1 MYLSNIKLWN
11 FRKYWPS
18 TFPFPDKPNLDLNF
32 NTWLNILI
40 WANDSWKTAILD
52 AIKIVLKTN
61 TWEWIK
67 VDKDEDFH
75 QDTRN
80 IKIQLRFD
88 NFEVD
93 EARHFAEFLCVDT
106 TIPADPKAYLILNC
120 EISKNIDR
128 VFPFDIK
135 AWPDWELWI
144 LTAEQREYLNVTYL
158 KPLRDVKTE
167 FIPKKWSRLSTILE
181 SHEAFKGKWKSHL
194 LFKKFEEF
202 NITIEEYFKTSIT
215 HWSEIDSNWK
225 SIKDKIDNFI
235 QEFLDSNDEWN
246 FWVNPW
252 ELKNILEKLE
262 LTLKDNINPWLWSL
276 NRLFIASELLHLQRD
291 YDGLELWLIE
301 EIEAHIHPQAQM
313 KVIESLQN
321 KIKGT
326 KTQLIIT
333 THSPNLASKVKLE
346 NLIICDWWNAFPMWK
361 DYTELAKED
370 YRFLERFLDV
380 TKSNLFFSK
389 WVILVEWWA
398 EEIIL
403 PTFAKLLKALKVFWE
418 ESKDLTQA
426 EVSIV
431 NVWNDTFFR
440 YAKIFERIK
449 EPFMDKKVAIV
460 TDIDLRPDE
469 YKSYPK
475 IKEKLDLE
483 TNPDEQIKILKLNN
497 IISWFTPA
505 EIFNARQNK
514 TIENV
519 AQNIQTFL
527 TDDDKWTLEYSLWL
541 FPKFQRLLFKAILNA
556 FFEKQKYIDKK
567 KKLNFLLF
575 RYKDFETNFL
585 ALWTSSKE
593 ISFNLYSQILW
604 EIQIAWMAKVELSKT
619 VVAQYFAEFLEDEIN
634 KIENW
639 KTSILEKLD
648 FENISSIS
656 YLVNAIKYVSKQE

>member
-11 FRKYWPS
+11 FRKYWP
-18 TFPFPDKPNLDLNF
+18 TIFPFTDKPNLDLNF
-32 NTWLNILI
+32 NSWLNVLI

-52 AIKIVLKTN
+52 AIKLVLKTN
-61 TWEWIK
+61 TWDWIK
-67 VDKDEDFH
+67 VDKEEDFH
-75 QDTRN
+75 DKINN
-80 IKIQLRFD
+80 IRIQLRFD
-88 NFEVD
+88 NFEID

-106 TIPADPKAYLILNC
+106 TKSPPEEYLILNC
-120 EISKNIDR
+120 EISKNADR

-181 SHEAFKGKWKSHL
+181 SHEAFKGKWSSHL
-194 LFKKFEEF
+194 LMLHFEDF
-202 NITIEEYFKTSIT
+202 NKSIENYFKWFEKDWTT
-215 HWSEIDSNWK
+215 HLPDKKWDELK
-225 SIKDKIDNFI
+225 KKIDEFI
-235 QEFLDSNDEWN
+235 QEFLDSKDEWN

-262 LTLKDNINPWLWSL
+262 LTLKDNINPWLWTL

-291 YDGLELWLIE
+291 YDGLELWIIE

-321 KIKGT
+321 KIKDT

-346 NLIICDWWNAFPMWK
+346 NLIICDWWNAFPMWEN
-361 DYTELAKED
+361 YTNLVKED

-403 PTFAKLLKALKVFWE
+403 PTFARLLKVLWIID
-418 ESKDLTQA
+418 KDLTQS

-431 NVWNDTFFR
+431 NVWSDSFFR
-440 YAKIFERIK
+440 YAKIFARKE

-460 TDIDLRPDE
+460 TDIDLRPDK
-469 YKSYPK
+469 YK
-475 IKEKLDLE
+475 INLD
-483 TNPDEQIKILKLNN
+483 TTWKTPDQEQAIWKKNR
-497 IISWFTPA
+497 IISVFTTQ
-505 EIFNARQNK
+505 EIEEEKNK
-514 TIENV
+514 KNI
-519 AQNIQTFL
+519 NIQDIKTFL
-527 TDDDKWTLEYSLWL
+527 TDDDKWTLEYSLGL
-541 FPKFQRLLFKAILNA
+541 FLKFQEFLFNSVKKSIVEMRANSTYSRWEETRDFSAITWDD
-556 FFEKQKYIDKK
+556 KQKSFEIYNWILLKK
-567 KKLNFLLF
+567 K
-575 RYKDFETNFL
+575 
-585 ALWTSSKE
+585 
-593 ISFNLYSQILW
+593 
-604 EIQIAWMAKVELSKT
+604 VSKT
-619 VVAQYFAEFLEDEIN
+619 IVAQYFSEFLEEEII
-634 KIENW
+634 KIE
-639 KTSILEKLD
+639 KSEPSIFEKSD
-648 FENISSIS
+648 FENVSSIS
-656 YLVNAIKYVSKQE
+656 YLVNAIKYATRQL

>member
-11 FRKYWPS
+11 FRKYWPT
-18 TFPFPDKPNLDLNF
+18 TFPFTDKPNLDLNF
-32 NTWLNILI
+32 NSWLNVLI

-52 AIKIVLKTN
+52 AIKLVLKTN
-61 TWEWIK
+61 TWDWIK

-75 QDTRN
+75 DKINN
-80 IKIQLRFD
+80 IRIQLRFD
-88 NFEVD
+88 NFETD

-106 TIPADPKAYLILNC
+106 TKSPPEEYLILNC
-120 EISKNIDR
+120 EISKNADR

-181 SHEAFKGKWKSHL
+181 SHEAFKGKWSTHL
-194 LFKKFEEF
+194 LMWHFEDF
-202 NITIEEYFKTSIT
+202 NKSIENYFKWFEKDWTT
-215 HWSEIDSNWK
+215 HLPDKKWDELK
-225 SIKDKIDNFI
+225 KKIDEFI
-235 QEFLDSNDEWN
+235 QEFLDSKDEWN

-291 YDGLELWLIE
+291 YDGLELWIIE

-321 KIKGT
+321 RIKDT

-346 NLIICDWWNAFPMWK
+346 NLIICDWWNAFPMWEN
-361 DYTELAKED
+361 YTNLAKED

-403 PTFAKLLKALKVFWE
+403 PTFTRLLKALWVIE
-418 ESKDLTQA
+418 KDLTQS

-440 YAKIFERIK
+440 YAKIFERK
-449 EPFMDKKVAIV
+449 QEPFMEKRVAIV
-460 TDIDLRPDE
+460 TDIDLKPEE
-469 YKSYPK
+469 YKPYINATWIADTSAKYK
-475 IKEKLDLE
+475 RV
-483 TNPDEQIKILKLNN
+483 N
-497 IISWFTPA
+497 IISEYTLA
-505 EIFNARQNK
+505 EIQSEINKK
-514 TIENV
+514 TITWHQIN
-519 AQNIQTFL
+519 TFISP
-527 TDDDKWTLEYSLWL
+527 TWTLEYCLW
-541 FPKFQRLLFKAILNA
+541 FCPKFQRLLFNAILYSFKDVQDYKRSIEA
-556 FFEKQKYIDKK
+556 DTLKTFMID
-567 KKLNFLLF
+567 N
-575 RYKDFETNFL
+575 FETNFL
-585 ALWTSSKE
+585 ALWWTPKE
-593 ISFNLYSQILW
+593 ISFNLYSQMLW
-604 EIQIAWMAKVELSKT
+604 ELQIAWMAKVELSKT
-619 VVAQYFAEFLEDEIN
+619 VVAQYFSEFLEEEII

-639 KTSILEKLD
+639 GTSIFEKSD
-648 FENISSIS
+648 FENLSSIS
-656 YLVNAIKYVSKQE
+656 YLVNAIKYATREP

>member
-18 TFPFPDKPNLDLNF
+18 TFPFTDKPNLDLNF
-32 NTWLNILI
+32 SLWLNLLI

-52 AIKIVLKTN
+52 AIKLVLKTN

-67 VDKDEDFH
+67 VDKEEDFH
-75 QDTRN
+75 KWTNN

-88 NFEVD
+88 NFKTD

-106 TIPADPKAYLILNC
+106 TIPTNPKEYLILNC
-120 EISKNIDR
+120 EISKNTDR

-135 AWPDWELWI
+135 AWPNWDIWI
-144 LTAEQREYLNVTYL
+144 LTAEQRDYLNVTYL

-181 SHEAFKGKWKSHL
+181 SHEAFKWKWNTHL
-194 LFKKFEEF
+194 LMWHFEDF
-202 NITIEEYFKTSIT
+202 NKSIENYFKWLEKDWRTSLSDQK
-215 HWSEIDSNWK
+215 WDELK
-225 SIKDKIDNFI
+225 KKIDEFI
-235 QEFLDSNDEWN
+235 QEFLDSEDEWN
-246 FWVNPW
+246 FWVNSW

-321 KIKGT
+321 RINNT

-346 NLIICDWWNAFPMWK
+346 NLIICDWWNAFPMWES
-361 DYTELAKED
+361 YTELKKED

-403 PTFAKLLKALKVFWE
+403 PTFARLLKVLWVIE
-418 ESKDLTQA
+418 KDLTQA

-431 NVWNDTFFR
+431 NVWSDTFFR
-440 YAKIFERIK
+440 YANIFKRQQ
-449 EPFMDKKVAIV
+449 EPFMDKRVAIV
-460 TDIDLRPDE
+460 TDIDLKPE
-469 YKSYPK
+469 CYKINVNTEWK
-475 IKEKLDLE
+475 
-483 TNPDEQIKILKLNN
+483 TPDEQKAIWKSIN
-497 IISWFTPA
+497 IISEYSVT
-505 EIFNARQNK
+505 EITEERNK
-514 TIENV
+514 KSINE
-519 AQNIQTFL
+519 QSIKTFL

-541 FPKFQRLLFKAILNA
+541 FSKFQELLFKAILYA
-556 FFEKQKYIDKK
+556 FKEKQNYHQTWKIEDLRK
-567 KKLNFLLF
+567 NMEE
-575 RYKDFETNFL
+575 DFETNFSW
-585 ALWTSSKE
+585 LWNNDID
-593 ISFNLYSQILW
+593 ISFSIYNQLLW
-604 EIQIAWMAKVELSKT
+604 NQKVVGMAKVELSKT
-619 VVAQYFAEFLEDEIN
+619 IVAQYFAEFLEDEIN

-639 KTSILEKLD
+639 QTSIFEKSD

-656 YLVNAIKYVSKQE
+656 YLVNAIKHATNQ

>member
-1 MYLSNIKLWN
+1 MYLSNIKIWN

-18 TFPFPDKPNLDLNF
+18 VFPFPEKPNLDLSF
-32 NTWLNILI
+32 NSWLNVLI

-52 AIKIVLKTN
+52 AIKLVLKPN
-61 TWEWIK
+61 TWEWPRP
-67 VDKDEDFH
+67 DKKEDFY
-75 QDTRN
+75 QDTKN

-88 NFEVD
+88 DFEAD
-93 EARHFAEFLCVDT
+93 EARHFAEFLCVDIT
-106 TIPADPKAYLILNC
+106 TPTPQEYLILNC
-120 EISKNIDR
+120 EISKNTDR
-128 VFPFDIK
+128 VFPFDVK
-135 AWPDWELWI
+135 AWPDWDLWI

-181 SHEAFKGKWKSHL
+181 SHEAFKWKWKNHL

-215 HWSEIDSNWK
+215 YWSETDSNWK

-291 YDGLELWLIE
+291 YDGLELWIIE

-346 NLIICDWWNAFPMWK
+346 NLIICDWWNAFPMWES
-361 DYTELAKED
+361 YTELAKED

-403 PTFAKLLKALKVFWE
+403 PTFVRLLKALKVFWD
-418 ESKDLTQA
+418 ESKDLTQS

-440 YAKIFERIK
+440 YANIFERK
-449 EPFMDKKVAIV
+449 QEPFMDKRVAIV
-460 TDIDLRPDE
+460 TDIDLKPEE
-469 YKSYPK
+469 YKPYINVNWVTDTSAKYK
-475 IKEKLDLE
+475 K
-483 TNPDEQIKILKLNN
+483 TN
-497 IISWFTPA
+497 IITEYSLE
-505 EIFNARQNK
+505 EIQSEIDKK
-514 TIENV
+514 TITWH
-519 AQNIQTFL
+519 QTNTFISPS
-527 TDDDKWTLEYSLWL
+527 WTLEYCLW
-541 FPKFQRLLFKAILNA
+541 FFQKFQKLLFKAILYS
-556 FFEKQKYIDKK
+556 FKEKQDYKRTTEIDML
-567 KKLNFLLF
+567 KLFMIDN
-575 RYKDFETNFL
+575 FETNFW
-585 ALWTSSKE
+585 ALWTTNKE
-593 ISFNLYSQILW
+593 ISFNLYSQMLW
-604 EIQIAWMAKVELSKT
+604 ELQIAWMAKVELSKT
-619 VVAQYFAEFLEDEIN
+619 VVAQYFSEFIEEEII
-634 KIENW
+634 KIEKW
-639 KTSILEKLD
+639 DPSIFQKSD
-648 FENISSIS
+648 FENVSSIS
-656 YLVNAIKYVSKQE
+656 YIVNAIKHATKQP

>member
-18 TFPFPDKPNLDLNF
+18 VFTFPEKPNLDLTF
-32 NTWLNILI
+32 NKWLNVLI

-52 AIKIVLKTN
+52 AIKLVLKTN

-67 VDKDEDFH
+67 PDKEEDFH
-75 QDTRN
+75 KGTN
-80 IKIQLRFD
+80 NFKIQLRFD
-88 NFEVD
+88 NFEIE

-106 TIPADPKAYLILNC
+106 TKNPLEEYLILTC
-120 EISKNIDR
+120 EISKNSEK
-128 VFPFDIK
+128 VFSYDIK
-135 AWPDWELWI
+135 AWFNWELWI

-181 SHEAFKGKWKSHL
+181 SHEAFKWKWKKHL
-194 LFKKFEEF
+194 LYKKFEEF
-202 NITIEEYFKTSIT
+202 NETIIKYFEDSIS
-215 HWSEIDSNWK
+215 HWSETDSNWK
-225 SIKDKIDNFI
+225 IIKDKIDTFI
-235 QEFLDSNDEWN
+235 KEFLDTDDGWK
-246 FWVNPW
+246 FWVNSW

-291 YDGLELWLIE
+291 YDGLELWIIE

-321 KIKGT
+321 RIKDT

-346 NLIICDWWNAFPMWK
+346 NLIISDWWNAFPMWE

-370 YRFLERFLDV
+370 YRFLDV

-403 PTFAKLLKALKVFWE
+403 PTFARLLKVLWVIE
-418 ESKDLTQA
+418 KDLTQS

-431 NVWNDTFFR
+431 NVWSDTFFR
-440 YAKIFERIK
+440 YAKIFQRK
-449 EPFMDKKVAIV
+449 QDPFMEKRVAII

-469 YKSYPK
+469 YKSILNTTWKPPTE
-475 IKEKLDLE
+475 EK
-483 TNPDEQIKILKLNN
+483 QIWRKNR
-497 IISWFTPA
+497 IISEFTTQ
-505 EIFNARQNK
+505 EIEEEKNK
-514 TIENV
+514 KNI
-519 AQNIQTFL
+519 NIQDIKTFL

-541 FPKFQRLLFKAILNA
+541 FPKFQEFLFNSVKKSILEMRTNSTYSRWEETRN
-556 FFEKQKYIDKK
+556 FSSILWDDKQKSFEIYNWILLKK
-567 KKLNFLLF
+567 K
-575 RYKDFETNFL
+575 
-585 ALWTSSKE
+585 
-593 ISFNLYSQILW
+593 
-604 EIQIAWMAKVELSKT
+604 VSKT
-619 VVAQYFAEFLEDEIN
+619 IVAQYFSEFLEEEIG
-634 KIENW
+634 KIELNQDW
-639 KTSILEKLD
+639 SIKTNLSIFQKSD
-648 FENISSIS
+648 FENVSSIS
-656 YLVNAIKYVSKQE
+656 YLVNAIKHATRQ